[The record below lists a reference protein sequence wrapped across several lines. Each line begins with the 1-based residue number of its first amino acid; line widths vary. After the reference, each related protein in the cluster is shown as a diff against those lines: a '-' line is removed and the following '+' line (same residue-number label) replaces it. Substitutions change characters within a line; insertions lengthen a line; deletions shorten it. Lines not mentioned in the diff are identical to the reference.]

1 MSADSGPNP
10 LSAALLQSL
19 RELGWVEGQSIA
31 IEYRWA
37 NGRPDRYPALA
48 AELVGLKVDL
58 IVAGGGTPGALA
70 AKRATSTIP
79 IVTPTTVDRVAEA
92 IVRNKTRVIDVDLAS
107 YFDSVRHD
115 RLLAK
120 VARRVN
126 DRDILHLLKLMLKA
140 SGKRGVPQ
148 GGVISP
154 PPQQHL
160 SHRGG
165 CHAGAGQGGHGQRHA
180 HVRGVRALCR

>member
-1 MSADSGPNP
+1 MVLALVLVTGCVSAEAQPSSRIPRIGYMSADSGPNP

-79 IVTPTTVDRVAEA
+79 IVTPTTVILRGAKPADLPIEQPTKFDLVINLKTAKALGLTLARSVLDR
-92 IVRNKTRVIDVDLAS
+92 AS
-107 YFDSVRHD
+107 VTT
-115 RLLAK
+115 
-120 VARRVN
+120 
-126 DRDILHLLKLMLKA
+126 
-140 SGKRGVPQ
+140 Q
-148 GGVISP
+148 
-154 PPQQHL
+154 
-160 SHRGG
+160 
-165 CHAGAGQGGHGQRHA
+165 
-180 HVRGVRALCR
+180 